1 MSQENVEIVRR
12 LWEEWERRNSEAVFA
27 LYDPAI
33 VWSGDATHGALEGLG
48 GVYHGHDGVRQF
60 FREVLESFDN
70 YQAHAE
76 TIEETG
82 DRVLVGIRTSARGK
96 GSGIAVEQH
105 RWNVY
110 ELKDGLVVRVQIF
123 ETKAEALE
131 AAGLSE

>member
-1 MSQENVEIVRR
+1 MSQENVELVRR
-12 LWEEWERRNSEAVFA
+12 LRAAAERRDSEAVFA

-33 VWSGDATHGALEGLG
+33 VRSGGATHGALEGLG

-60 FREVLESFDN
+60 FREVLESFGN

-96 GSGIAVEQH
+96 ASGIAVEQH

-110 ELKDGLVVRVQIF
+110 ELRGGLIVRVDVF
-123 ETKAEALE
+123 ETEAEALD
-131 AAGLSE
+131 AAGSSE